1 MYIRETLCKCISEI
15 LAIDLVTL
23 NLVTRNAYGRL
34 SDTNCMTTKLSVV
47 AKEVKVEIGLSY
59 YIILKMFMF
68 TVFIKDSQ
76 GQVTNMS
83 IFRPLQWSR

>member
-1 MYIRETLCKCISEI
+1 
-15 LAIDLVTL
+15 
-23 NLVTRNAYGRL
+23 
-34 SDTNCMTTKLSVV
+34 MTTKLSVV